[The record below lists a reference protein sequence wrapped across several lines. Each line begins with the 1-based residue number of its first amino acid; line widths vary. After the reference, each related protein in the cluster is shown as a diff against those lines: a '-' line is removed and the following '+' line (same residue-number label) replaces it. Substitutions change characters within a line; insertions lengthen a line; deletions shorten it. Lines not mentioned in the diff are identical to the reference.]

1 MLDKNSLGKCMSG
14 RSRDK
19 TEAERPS
26 VLIIDDDEGILDT
39 FSALISYKGYRA
51 ETAGSGKEA
60 IEKSRHQFFNV
71 ALIDIVLP
79 DISGTDLLVR
89 LNETFPKMRKVIVTG
104 NATLDNAVRSVN
116 LGADAYLVKPVA
128 PEELMRVIEEQLEKQ
143 REERVMTDS
152 KMAQYITTK
161 VRQLTGRSR

>member
-1 MLDKNSLGKCMSG
+1 MKEPVNI
-14 RSRDK
+14 
-19 TEAERPS
+19 
-26 VLIIDDDEGILDT
+26 LIIDDDEDVLDT
-39 FSALISYKGYRA
+39 FGALLSDKGYSVSTARTGA
-51 ETAGSGKEA
+51 EAVDE
-60 IEKSRHQFFNV
+60 SRHRLFSL
-71 ALIDIVLP
+71 ALIDVILP
-79 DISGTDLLVR
+79 DMEGVELLTK
-89 LNETFPKMRKVIVTG
+89 LADSFPKMRKVIVTG